1 MLSDVQVVLG
11 EHLERPIH
19 YKEKILDVTLRWG
32 TWEGMVTLKSR
43 KIPFSNRFQTVDTI
57 VIRF

>member
-1 MLSDVQVVLG
+1 VQVVLG

-32 TWEGMVTLKSR
+32 TWEGKDHRLN
-43 KIPFSNRFQTVDTI
+43 I
-57 VIRF
+57 

>member
-1 MLSDVQVVLG
+1 LSDVQVVLG

-32 TWEGMVTLKSR
+32 TWEGKH
-43 KIPFSNRFQTVDTI
+43 
-57 VIRF
+57 